1 MMHRPARFALV
12 VLLSSLCRSVPADTP
27 RIGDT
32 VADLRFKDIW
42 YQQRSLADLGSPRA
56 TVLVF
61 VNLTCP
67 LVKRS
72 WPKLVRLDE
81 AYGPRGVR
89 IVAIDSAA
97 ADEIAELART
107 GLEHGVGFPLVKD
120 HAAEAA
126 AALGAEFTPQAVVL
140 DEQRRI
146 VYRGRIDDQLRLG
159 GERPAA
165 TREDLREALDDIL
178 AGRPVAVAET
188 PVDGCRITR
197 PAPTA
202 VAREVTFHEHVAPIL
217 AAHCQECHRENG
229 GAPFQLVTYD
239 DVAGQAEAVAEAV
252 AERRMPPWYASR
264 REHFINER
272 GLSADERRVIADW
285 LRSGRAVGDPARSP
299 APPIAAEGWEIGTPD
314 LITTA
319 LTADALPADGFIDYR
334 YVILPHVFL
343 AETWVSG
350 VEIRPSNPGTVHH
363 CNLAFMAVG
372 DPVDDSNFITGR
384 VPGGTAMILDEGMGF
399 RIPANSVLVLQIHY
413 TTTGKPEK
421 NRMSVG
427 LKYPRATVDRELKHV
442 QVTTS
447 RFAIPAGAPFHPV
460 TSSRTLPCDAL
471 GVGMFA
477 HMHLRG
483 RDMTFT
489 AHPPEADPETL
500 LVIPNYHY
508 AWQQNYRFTPGTRRF
523 PKGTRIE
530 VTAHF
535 DNSSFNPFNPDPTVA
550 VPYGP
555 QTIHEMM
562 FGFFF
567 YVPEEPP
574 LGLEIDPRSGR
585 VRPTQPA
592 AAAGDR
598 AADAVA
604 GPATPVN
611 P

>member
-1 MMHRPARFALV
+1 MSRNPSLPLATLL
-12 VLLSSLCRSVPADTP
+12 VLLAHGAAAMAAPG
-27 RIGDT
+27 IGDT
-32 VADLRFKDIW
+32 VGLLRFKDIW
-42 YQQRSLADLGSPRA
+42 YQQRSLDDLGSPKA

-61 VNLTCP
+61 VNVTCP

-72 WPKLVRLDE
+72 WPKLARLDE
-81 AYGPRGVR
+81 TYGPRGVR
-89 IVAIDSAA
+89 IVAIDSA
-97 ADEIAELART
+97 DGDDISDLART
-107 GLEHGVGFPLVKD
+107 GLEHGVSFPLLKD
-120 HAAEAA
+120 QGGAVAE
-126 AALGAEFTPQAVVL
+126 ALGAEFTPQAVVL
-140 DEQRRI
+140 DAARRI

-159 GERPAA
+159 GERPSA
-165 TREDLREALDDIL
+165 TREDLREAIDDVL
-178 AGRPVAVAET
+178 AGRPVAVPET
-188 PVDGCRITR
+188 AVDGCRITR
-197 PAPTA
+197 SVAPPPQA
-202 VAREVTFHEHVAPIL
+202 VTFHGQVAPIL
-217 AAHCQECHRENG
+217 AAHCQECHRDNG
-229 GAPFQLVTYD
+229 GAPFPLVTYD

-264 REHFINER
+264 HEHFSNER
-272 GLSADERRVIADW
+272 GLSPDERRVITDW
-285 LRSGRAVGDPARSP
+285 VRSDRAAGDPSL
-299 APPIAAEGWEIGTPD
+299 APPPPARADDWEIGTPD

-319 LTADALPADGFIDYR
+319 LVDDALPADGFVDYR

-363 CNLAFMAVG
+363 ANLAYMAVG
-372 DPVDDSNFITGR
+372 DPVDDRNFITGR
-384 VPGGTAMILDEGMGF
+384 VPGGTAMILDEGMGY

-427 LKYPRATVDRELKHV
+427 LRYPRATVDRELKHL

-447 RFAIPAGAPFHPV
+447 KFEIPAGAPFHPV
-460 TSSRTLPCDAL
+460 SSSRTLPCEAI

-489 AHPPEADPETL
+489 AHRPDGGSETL

-508 AWQQNYRFTPGTRRF
+508 AWQQNYRFDPGAKKF
-523 PKGTRIE
+523 PEGTRID

-550 VPYGP
+550 VPHGP

-567 YVPEEPP
+567 YVPEQPP
-574 LGLEIDPRSGR
+574 LGLEIDPKNGR
-585 VRPTQPA
+585 VRPARPA
-592 AAAGDR
+592 AAAAGR
-598 AADAVA
+598 GADAVV
-604 GPATPVN
+604 GGS
-611 P
+611 

>member
-1 MMHRPARFALV
+1 MRRIG
-12 VLLSSLCRSVPADTP
+12 RSVVTGWIVSGVAALATAAPLGGP
-27 RIGDT
+27 
-32 VADLRFKDIW
+32 VADLHFTDIW
-42 YQQRSLADLGSPRA
+42 YQQRSLADLGKPPA

-67 LVKRS
+67 LVRRS

-81 AYGPRGVR
+81 AFAPRGVR
-89 IVAIDSAA
+89 IVAVDAA
-97 ADEIAELART
+97 AGDEIAELARV
-107 GLEHGVGFPLVKD
+107 GLDHGVPFPLVKD
-120 HAAEAA
+120 TTGALAA
-126 AALGAEFTPQAVVL
+126 AVGAEFTPQAVVL
-140 DEQRRI
+140 DADRRI

-165 TREDLREALDDIL
+165 TREDLREALEDVL

-197 PAPTA
+197 PAPAEPDRT
-202 VAREVTFHEHVAPIL
+202 VTFHEHVAPLL
-217 AAHCQECHRENG
+217 AAHCQECHRANG
-229 GAPFQLVTYD
+229 GAPFPLVTYD
-239 DVAGQAEAVAEAV
+239 DVAGQAAAVADAV

-264 REHFINER
+264 HEHFSNER
-272 GLSADERRVIADW
+272 GLSAEERRLVAAW
-285 LRSGRAVGDPARSP
+285 VGAGSPAGDPAKTPPAPSP
-299 APPIAAEGWEIGTPD
+299 APPWEIGTPD
-314 LITTA
+314 LVVTA
-319 LTADALPADGFIDYR
+319 LGSDSLPADGFVDYR

-343 AETWVSG
+343 AETWIAG
-350 VEIRPSNPGTVHH
+350 IEIKPSNPGTVHH
-363 CNLAFMAVG
+363 CNLAYMAVG

-413 TTTGKPEK
+413 TTTGKPET

-427 LKYPRATVDRELKHV
+427 LRYPRARIDRELKHL

-447 RFAIPAGAPFHPV
+447 KFEIPPGAPFHPV
-460 TSSRTLPCDAL
+460 TAVRTLPCDAF

-489 AHPPEADPETL
+489 ALRPDADPETL

-508 AWQQNYRFTPGTRRF
+508 AWQQNYRFTPGVKRF
-523 PKGTRIE
+523 PKGTRVE

-535 DNSSFNPFNPDPTVA
+535 DNSAFNPFNPDPTVA

-567 YVPEEPP
+567 YVPDEPP
-574 LGLEIDPRSGR
+574 LGLEIDPKNGR
-585 VRPTQPA
+585 VLPSRSA
-592 AAAGDR
+592 AAPG
-598 AADAVA
+598 AAV
-604 GPATPVN
+604 GPAGSGG
-611 P
+611 

>member
-1 MMHRPARFALV
+1 MLRRCCLALV
-12 VLLSSLCRSVPADTP
+12 IGTLAAGGTAPAATP
-27 RIGDT
+27 QIGDT

-42 YQQRSLADLGSPRA
+42 YQQRSLADLGSPKA

-89 IVAIDSAA
+89 IVAIDAVEG
-97 ADEIAELART
+97 DEIAELART
-107 GLEHGVGFPLVKD
+107 GLEHGVTFPLVKD
-120 HAAEAA
+120 RGAAAA

-140 DEQRRI
+140 DDKRRI
-146 VYRGRIDDQLRLG
+146 AYRGRIDDQLRLG

-165 TREDLREALDDIL
+165 TREDLREALDDLL
-178 AGRPVAVAET
+178 AGRPVTVPET
-188 PVDGCRITR
+188 PVDGCRITPPAR
-197 PAPTA
+197 PTTPPAPTPA
-202 VAREVTFHEHVAPIL
+202 VTFHEHVAPLL
-217 AAHCQECHRENG
+217 AAHCQECHRDNG
-229 GAPFQLVTYD
+229 GAPFPLVTFD
-239 DVAGQAEAVAEAV
+239 DVAGQAAAVAEAV

-264 REHFINER
+264 REHFTNER
-272 GLSADERRVIADW
+272 GLDPAERRLVADW
-285 LRSGRAVGDPARSP
+285 VRAGTPAGDPAKAPP
-299 APPIAAEGWEIGTPD
+299 APAPAPEWELGTPD
-314 LITTA
+314 LVVTA
-319 LTADALPADGFIDYR
+319 LGSDTLPADGFVDYR

-350 VEIRPSNPGTVHH
+350 VEIKPSNPGTVHH
-363 CNLAFMAVG
+363 CNLAYMAVG

-384 VPGGTAMILDEGMGF
+384 VPGGTAMVLDEGLGF

-413 TTTGKPEK
+413 TTTGKPET
-421 NRMSVG
+421 NRMRVG
-427 LKYPRATVDRELKHV
+427 LTYPRVRIDRELKHL

-447 RFAIPAGAPFHPV
+447 KFEIPPGAPSHPV
-460 TSSRTLPCDAL
+460 TASRTLPCDGFA
-471 GVGMFA
+471 VGMFA

-489 AHPPEADPETL
+489 ARPADAAPETL

-508 AWQQNYRFTPGTRRF
+508 AWQQNYRFTPGTKRF
-523 PKGTRIE
+523 PKGTKIE

-535 DNSSFNPFNPDPTVA
+535 DNSAFNPFNPDPTVA

-567 YVPEEPP
+567 YVPDEPP
-574 LGLEIDPRSGR
+574 LGLEIDPKNGR
-585 VRPTQPA
+585 VRPAKA
-592 AAAGDR
+592 AAATGGGAGQ
-598 AADAVA
+598 AAAL
-604 GPATPVN
+604 N